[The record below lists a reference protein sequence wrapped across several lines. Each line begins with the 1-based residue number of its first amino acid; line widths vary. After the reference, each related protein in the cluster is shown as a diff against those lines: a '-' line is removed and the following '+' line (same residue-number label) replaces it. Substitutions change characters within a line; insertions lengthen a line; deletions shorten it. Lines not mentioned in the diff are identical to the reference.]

1 MAYTISI
8 GQFEQSIPA
17 FCEFVTAKGS
27 PKTGVAYACD
37 LRQYAQYVR
46 SLPVLVDG
54 ALSTSLA
61 RQYFSFLREAK
72 NEDSTIIRKLAALS
86 SYCDFLRAET
96 VPSLPNPFLRLP
108 LKRSLRANKEPKPVD
123 TLLLELILS
132 GIDNLRDQA
141 LFRLLLATGLR
152 ISEVHALNRDS
163 ISIHEERNGDVR
175 VITGSG
181 EIVGK
186 GNKRRR
192 FFVDE
197 ATLIAYAGY
206 VTSRSDASAALFVS
220 ARGTRLSVRGIQ
232 YRLAHWCEKFGA
244 PHINVHRLRHTF
256 ATVLANNDIDSVALR
271 HLMGHASFTTTM
283 QYFKLHDKTIRRQ
296 YHAAMGR
303 AKRRNPST

>member
-1 MAYTISI
+1 MASTISI
-8 GQFEQSIPA
+8 EEFERFIPA

-27 PKTGVAYACD
+27 TKTGVAYACD
-37 LRQYAQYVR
+37 LRQYTEYVR
-46 SLPVLVDG
+46 SLPVIVDG
-54 ALSTSLA
+54 ALHNGLA
-61 RQYFSFLREAK
+61 RQYFAFLRAK
-72 NEDSTIIRKLAALS
+72 HEDATIIRKLAALS

-108 LKRSLRANKEPKPVD
+108 LKRSLTANKEPKPVD
-123 TLLLELILS
+123 PLLLELILS

-152 ISEVHALNRDS
+152 ISEVHSLNRDS
-163 ISIHEERNGDVR
+163 ISIFEEMNGGVR

-181 EIVGK
+181 EVVGK

-192 FFVDE
+192 FFVDQ
-197 ATLIAYAGY
+197 ATLIFYAEY

-220 ARGTRLSVRGIQ
+220 DRGTRLSVRGIQ
-232 YRLAHWCEKFGA
+232 FRLAHWCEKFGA

-256 ATVLANNDIDSVALR
+256 ATLLANNDIDSVALR
-271 HLMGHASFTTTM
+271 QLMGHASFTTTM

-303 AKRRNPST
+303 AKRRYPST